1 MCAAV
6 VVGAASLT
14 AHQPEQPSRP
24 AGGLAE
30 RFKQLDRNGDGK
42 LSREE
47 LPGAL
52 FDRLDVNKDGFVTEE
67 EAKALWTIRQ

>member
-1 MCAAV
+1 MVIAMLAL
-6 VVGAASLT
+6 A
-14 AHQPEQPSRP
+14 QPTGS
-24 AGGLAE
+24 LAE
-30 RFKQLDRNGDGK
+30 RFKQRDRDGDGK

-67 EAKALWTIRQ
+67 EASALWKNM